1 MFQEDSLSVRPS
13 TVRHSG
19 QLTPQQVLRQLPGNA
34 TPAQQDSAIQQH
46 IKASP
51 IHWSNRPDTLHL
63 PGQPVSKSFRN
74 IDLPKYYKESFF
86 SGDSLFHPELPGGRR
101 GVAGDPIPY
110 SISGDNLITS
120 LLLGC
125 FVLAMIAFANSRQF
139 IIRQV
144 KTLFYVPRENTTI
157 ATETASELRFQLF
170 LVLQTC
176 LLFSILYFFYIRAH
190 VSATFIIEQYEIIG
204 IYAGI
209 IATYFLVKAIAYGIT
224 DWVFFDRR
232 SNGRWM
238 KSFLFLISAEG
249 VLLFPG
255 VMLQAYFNMSL
266 DSVIG
271 YVTGVVILFKLLSFY
286 KTYIIF
292 FRRKGL
298 FLQIFLYFCALEI
311 LPLLSL
317 WSVLAMVTSY
327 LKINF

>member
-19 QLTPQQVLRQLPGNA
+19 QLTPQQVLSQLPGNA

-63 PGQPVSKSFRN
+63 PGQPVGKSFRN

-86 SGDSLFHPELPGGRR
+86 SGDSLFHPELPDGRR

-190 VSATFIIEQYEIIG
+190 VSATFIIEQDEIIG

-209 IATYFLVKAIAYGIT
+209 IATYFLVKTIAYGIRCT
-224 DWVFFDRR
+224 
-232 SNGRWM
+232 
-238 KSFLFLISAEG
+238 
-249 VLLFPG
+249 
-255 VMLQAYFNMSL
+255 
-266 DSVIG
+266 
-271 YVTGVVILFKLLSFY
+271 
-286 KTYIIF
+286 
-292 FRRKGL
+292 
-298 FLQIFLYFCALEI
+298 
-311 LPLLSL
+311 
-317 WSVLAMVTSY
+317 
-327 LKINF
+327 